1 MRFAFA
7 LALYQL
13 LLPVF
18 FVLSFP
24 GWIVKMMKRGGFGSR
39 LGERAAIYT
48 SPLEWEPCGQ
58 VHVHAVSVG
67 ETLIALKLLK
77 QWLTV
82 EPDRAFVLATGTATG
97 HAIAT
102 EAAIPNLRVTY
113 SPLDLPSMVKRYLD
127 RFEPSQI
134 VLIEGEAW
142 PNLLL
147 ACEARNI
154 PIQLVN
160 ARLSPRSAR
169 RYLKVKDWLRPHFA
183 RLDAVATQEKQDGA
197 IWQELG
203 VPEEKIHLAGSIKF
217 DPGSGAVPTRR
228 PLFQEQLDAF
238 GHGRPVALAASTHA
252 GEEAWIAKAIR
263 EANPN
268 VLPVIVPRH
277 AERRAE
283 VKAQLEREG
292 FEAILRT
299 DFHAPANPAVGCLV
313 IDTTGELRDWTA
325 HADVVVIGKSFLS
338 TGGQNPAEAIIAHK
352 PLVFGPHMENFE
364 PLAGN
369 LVTSG
374 GCIRAHGQQGVSAAI
389 TMALDPETA
398 SKLTTAAAGLL
409 STHEGAT
416 SRVVSLLRHGS
427 MNGQ

>member
-1 MRFAFA
+1 MRFALA

-24 GWIVKMMKRGGFGSR
+24 GWLVKMMKRGGFGSR

-48 SPLEWEPCGQ
+48 TPLEWEPCGQ

-67 ETLIALKLLK
+67 ETLIALKMLR
-77 QWLTV
+77 QWLKE

-102 EAAIPNLRVTY
+102 EAAIPHLRVTY
-113 SPLDLPSMVKRYLD
+113 SPLDLPFMVKRYLD

-147 ACEARNI
+147 ACEVRNI
-154 PIQLVN
+154 PVRLVN

-183 RLDAVATQEKQDGA
+183 RLDAVATQEKLDDT

-203 VPEEKIHLAGSIKF
+203 VAASKIHLAGSIKF
-217 DPGSGAVPTRR
+217 DPGSGSVPTRR
-228 PLFQEQLDAF
+228 PAFQEQIDAF
-238 GHGRPVALAASTHA
+238 GLHRPIILAASTHA
-252 GEEAWIAKAIR
+252 GEEPWIAHAIR
-263 EANPN
+263 DAAPHA
-268 VLPVIVPRH
+268 LPVIVPRH

-292 FEAILRT
+292 FETILRT
-299 DFHAPANPAVGCLV
+299 EFKTPSDPSRGCLV

-338 TGGQNPAEAIIAHK
+338 TGGQNPAEAIIARK

-364 PLAGN
+364 PLAGH
-369 LVTSG
+369 LVSSC
-374 GCIRAHGQQGVSAAI
+374 GCIRANGQQELSAAI
-389 TMALDPETA
+389 ATALDPD
-398 SKLTTAAAGLL
+398 TTARLTNAAADLL
-409 STHEGAT
+409 SNHEGAT
-416 SRVVSLLRHGS
+416 SRVVALLR
-427 MNGQ
+427 